1 MGRGASSSLALA
13 LALLL
18 AQPLAADVRQEQ
30 KLRQLKRAE
39 DKVWQAVFGQ
49 RVVKEAR
56 KQLGK
61 PYVWGE
67 KTGRT
72 GFDCSGFTAYVYN
85 TLGVPLQPSALAQY
99 HQGSAVPREGLQ
111 PGDLVFYLGNGS
123 PLHVGIYEGEG
134 KFLHAPA
141 TGKLIQSG
149 RIDSRYFS
157 PRWVGARRLA
167 PPLQQVRDER
177 GLHRTAP
184 TTIQA
189 TKPAKEKRP

>member
-1 MGRGASSSLALA
+1 MGRGASSSLVLFLA
-13 LALLL
+13 LAFAL
-18 AQPLAADVRQEQ
+18 PLNADVRQAQ
-30 KLRQLKRAE
+30 KIRQLKRAE

-49 RVVKEAR
+49 RVVKEGR

-85 TLGVPLQPSALAQY
+85 TLGVPLEPSASAQY
-99 HQGSAVPREGLQ
+99 RQGSPVPREGLQ
-111 PGDLVFYLGNGS
+111 AGDLVFFLGKDS
-123 PLHVGIYEGEG
+123 PMHVGIYEGEG
-134 KFLHAPA
+134 RFLHAPG

-149 RIDSRYFS
+149 HVEGRYFG

-167 PPLQQVRDER
+167 PPLEQVRDER

-184 TTIQA
+184 KILKA
-189 TKPAKEKRP
+189 VKPPQEKRP